1 MRGLLVV
8 VLTVVTR
15 FVNGHFRLGSDLSA
29 VMSIE
34 VNRSVVA
41 TIDGSVFAIGAM
53 GIISIAQSI
62 SIVASGGVA
71 TVGMIF
77 WVVAEDAAVM
87 IRCGMMVGL
96 NGEVSTSTAV
106 MIGCSMLGN
115 RNGVVLTSVVRL
127 PLHMDWVV
135 HADCTFVRFSDF
147 SISVLLP
154 VEVARA
160 IASEVVIL
168 G

>member
-1 MRGLLVV
+1 MCGLLVV

-15 FVNGHFRLGSDLSA
+15 FVDGHLRLGCDLSA

-41 TIDGSVFAIGAM
+41 AIDGIVNAISTM
-53 GIISIAQSI
+53 GIISIAQ
-62 SIVASGGVA
+62 IVASGGVT

-96 NGEVSTSTAV
+96 NGEVSTSTVV
-106 MIGCSMLGN
+106 MIGRSMLGN
-115 RNGVVLTSVVRL
+115 RNGVVLTRVVRL
-127 PLHMDWVV
+127 TLHSDWVV
-135 HADCTFVRFSDF
+135 HADCTMVRFSDF
-147 SISVLLP
+147 SISVVLP

-160 IASEVVIL
+160 ITSEVVIL

>member
-1 MRGLLVV
+1 MCGLLVV

-15 FVNGHFRLGSDLSA
+15 FVDGHLRLGCDLSA

-41 TIDGSVFAIGAM
+41 AIDGIVNAISTM

-62 SIVASGGVA
+62 SIVASGGVT

-96 NGEVSTSTAV
+96 NGEVSTSTVV
-106 MIGCSMLGN
+106 MIGRSMLGN
-115 RNGVVLTSVVRL
+115 RNGVVLTRVVRL
-127 PLHMDWVV
+127 TLHSDWVV
-135 HADCTFVRFSDF
+135 HADCTMVRFSDF
-147 SISVLLP
+147 SISVVLP

-160 IASEVVIL
+160 ITSEVVIL